1 MGSILGS
8 PWLRDALRRRLTFG
22 GVCLVLAVLCF
33 FPRHYLAKAQL
44 MPQSPG
50 GGLSAML
57 SGGANGGLLSLGALI
72 GQRQS
77 IEAELAIARSHAVAV
92 SVIDRL
98 HLTQRAGFH
107 DPQQAVLKLQKK
119 TNIEAVRGS
128 IIQIAVTDS
137 DAAFATDIASA
148 YAASI
153 EERLATLNRR
163 QTAAKRAVAEAKL
176 DETTLKLARAQ
187 AALSQYREANKMAA
201 PEGQLSA
208 AVLQL
213 GALQGRLQAKQVEL
227 GTLLRFATNDNVQV
241 QAARAEIAGLQ
252 AQIGQ
257 SLSQSGSPAAAG
269 LAAMAAKDAEYFNLY
284 RDVQFAQVLYQIY
297 TRYLESTT
305 IDDMSAADNVDIIDQ
320 PYLEPAWQINISPLG
335 LLFVALLLA
344 VSSEFYLVRP
354 PAGWVR
360 HGA

>member
-1 MGSILGS
+1 MGST
-8 PWLRDALRRRLTFG
+8 WVRDARLRRAAFAVG
-22 GVCLVLAVLCF
+22 CAILAVLCF

-44 MPQSPG
+44 LPQAPG
-50 GGLSAML
+50 SGLSAML
-57 SGGANGGLLSLGALI
+57 SGGANSGLLSLGALI

-77 IEAELAIARSHAVAV
+77 IEAELAIARSHAVV
-92 SVIDRL
+92 VKVIDRL
-98 HLTQRAGFH
+98 HLTQRAGFR
-107 DPQQAVLKLQKK
+107 DPQAAIVKLHKK
-119 TNIEAVRGS
+119 VNIEAVRGS
-128 IIQIAVTDS
+128 ILQIAVNDS
-137 DAAFATDIASA
+137 DADFAKEIASA

-153 EERLATLNRR
+153 QERLANLNLR

-176 DETTLKLARAQ
+176 NETSLKLARAQ
-187 AALSQYREANKMAA
+187 TALSHYRDINKMAA
-201 PEGQLSA
+201 PEGQLGT

-227 GTLLRFATNDNVQV
+227 GTLLRFATNDNMQV

-252 AQIGQ
+252 GQIGQ

-305 IDDMSAADNVDIIDQ
+305 IDEMSASDNVDIIDQ
-320 PYLEPAWQINISPLG
+320 PYLEPAWQINIAPVG
-335 LLFVALLLA
+335 LLAVVLLLA
-344 VSSEFYLVRP
+344 VASEFYLVRP
-354 PAGWVR
+354 PAGWAR